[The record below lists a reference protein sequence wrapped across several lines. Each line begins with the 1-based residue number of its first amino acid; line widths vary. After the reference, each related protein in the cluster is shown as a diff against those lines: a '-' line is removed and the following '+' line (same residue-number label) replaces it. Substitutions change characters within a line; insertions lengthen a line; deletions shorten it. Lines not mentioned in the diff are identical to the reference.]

1 MIEVMAL
8 AGAVKGVSAAIS
20 SAIKA
25 GKDITSLAG
34 PLAKLGDLDAQI
46 QVAESGKH
54 KGLLGKLSSSES
66 EAFAIVAAKSA
77 RDDALNSLR
86 ELMQLY
92 GKPGQWESFNAEL
105 GRIRKRKS
113 ARLKEEA
120 AKRRKLELIVVSI
133 LAGVMFFGGTA
144 AMVYFAWEI
153 GGQK

>member
-25 GKDITSLAG
+25 GKDIGSLAG

-66 EAFAIVAAKSA
+66 EAFAIVAAKQA
-77 RDDALNSLR
+77 HKDAMDNLR
-86 ELMQLY
+86 QLMQLF
-92 GKPGQWESFNAEL
+92 GGPGQWESFQAEL
-105 GRIRKRKS
+105 GRIRKRR
-113 ARLKEEA
+113 AALLKEQA
-120 AKRRKLELIVVSI
+120 RKRRQFEMIVVSI
-133 LAGVMFFGGTA
+133 FAGILFIGGTV
-144 AMVYFAWEI
+144 AMVYFAWEL
-153 GGQK
+153 GGNK

>member
-46 QVAESGKH
+46 QIAESGKH

-66 EAFAIVAAKSA
+66 EAFAIIAAKTA
-77 RDDALNSLR
+77 HKNAMDELR
-86 ELMQLY
+86 QLMQLF
-92 GKPGQWESFNAEL
+92 GGPGQWESFQAEV
-105 GRIRKRKS
+105 GRIRKKR
-113 ARLKEEA
+113 ADLLKEQA
-120 AKRRKLELIVVSI
+120 RKKRQFEMIFVSI
-133 LAGVMFFGGTA
+133 VAGILFVGGTA
-144 AMVYFAWEI
+144 AMVYFAWKV
-153 GGQK
+153 GA